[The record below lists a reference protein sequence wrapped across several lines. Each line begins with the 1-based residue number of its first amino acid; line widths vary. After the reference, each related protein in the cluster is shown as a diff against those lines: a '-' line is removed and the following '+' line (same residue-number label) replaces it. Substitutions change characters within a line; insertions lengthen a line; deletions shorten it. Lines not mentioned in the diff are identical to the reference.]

1 MSEKIIAYKA
11 MDKNMQCRSK
21 QYEVGKT
28 YHEDEDD
35 CCHAGM
41 HACENPLDV
50 LHYYPLR
57 GGPRFFEVECGGN
70 VDKSEEDSKLACTE
84 LTVKGEVNFAGL
96 VKATVNAVFNRVK
109 GKEPFS
115 SGDFSTAGSS
125 GDFSTAGSSGDSS
138 TAGSS
143 GYSSTAGSSGDSS
156 TAGSS
161 GNSSTAGSSGRYST
175 AGSSGYFSTAGS
187 SGDYSTAGSSGN
199 SSTAGSSGRYSTAG
213 SSGNYSTAGSSGNFS
228 TAGSSGD
235 SSTAGSSGDFSTA
248 GSSGDFSTA
257 GSSGDSSTAGSSG
270 NYSTAAATGAY
281 CNAKAD
287 GKDSIAVV
295 NGACGKACGAL
306 GCYLVLTEYDDDG
319 NMLLAKMAKVDG
331 AVIKENTWYTL
342 KNGEFVEAAP

>member
-1 MSEKIIAYKA
+1 MSKKIIAYKA
-11 MDKNMQCRSK
+11 MDKNMMCRGK

-28 YHEDEDD
+28 YHEDKAD

-50 LHYYPLR
+50 LHYYPLKDS
-57 GGPRFFEVECGGN
+57 PRFFEVECGGN
-70 VDKSEEDSKLACTE
+70 ADKSGEDSKLACTE

-96 VKATVNAVFNRVK
+96 VKAAVNAVFNRVK

-115 SGDFSTAGSS
+115 SGNSSTAGSS
-125 GDFSTAGSSGDSS
+125 GDYSTAGSSGDYSTAGSSGDYS

-143 GYSSTAGSSGDSS
+143 GYS
-156 TAGSS
+156 
-161 GNSSTAGSSGRYST
+161 
-175 AGSSGYFSTAGS
+175 STAGS

-199 SSTAGSSGRYSTAG
+199 SSTAGSSGNS
-213 SSGNYSTAGSSGNFS
+213 
-228 TAGSSGD
+228 
-235 SSTAGSSGDFSTA
+235 
-248 GSSGDFSTA
+248 
-257 GSSGDSSTAGSSG
+257 
-270 NYSTAAATGAY
+270 STAAATGAY
-281 CNAKAD
+281 CRAKAD

-342 KNGEFVEAAP
+342 KNGKFVEWKP

>member
-11 MDKNMQCRSK
+11 MDKNMQCRGK

-28 YHEDEDD
+28 YHEDKAD
-35 CCHAGM
+35 CCNAGM

-50 LHYYPLR
+50 LHYYPLKD
-57 GGPRFFEVECGGN
+57 GPRFFEVECGGN

-115 SGDFSTAGSS
+115 SGNYSTAGSS
-125 GDFSTAGSSGDSS
+125 GDSSTAGSSGDSS

-143 GYSSTAGSSGDSS
+143 GY
-156 TAGSS
+156 
-161 GNSSTAGSSGRYST
+161 
-175 AGSSGYFSTAGS
+175 
-187 SGDYSTAGSSGN
+187 YSTAGSSGN
-199 SSTAGSSGRYSTAG
+199 SSTA
-213 SSGNYSTAGSSGNFS
+213 
-228 TAGSSGD
+228 
-235 SSTAGSSGDFSTA
+235 
-248 GSSGDFSTA
+248 
-257 GSSGDSSTAGSSG
+257 
-270 NYSTAAATGAY
+270 AATGAY
-281 CNAKAD
+281 CSAKAD

>member
-11 MDKNMQCRSK
+11 MDKNMQCRGK

-28 YHEDEDD
+28 YHEDKAD
-35 CCHAGM
+35 CCNAGM

-50 LHYYPLR
+50 LHYYPLKD
-57 GGPRFFEVECGGN
+57 GPRFFEVECGGN
-70 VDKSEEDSKLACTE
+70 VDKSGNGSKLACTE

-115 SGDFSTAGSS
+115 SGY
-125 GDFSTAGSSGDSS
+125 SS

-143 GYSSTAGSSGDSS
+143 GYSSTAGSSG
-156 TAGSS
+156 
-161 GNSSTAGSSGRYST
+161 N
-175 AGSSGYFSTAGS
+175 
-187 SGDYSTAGSSGN
+187 
-199 SSTAGSSGRYSTAG
+199 YSTAG
-213 SSGNYSTAGSSGNFS
+213 SSGNYSTAGSSGYS
-228 TAGSSGD
+228 
-235 SSTAGSSGDFSTA
+235 
-248 GSSGDFSTA
+248 
-257 GSSGDSSTAGSSG
+257 
-270 NYSTAAATGAY
+270 STAAATGAY
-281 CNAKAD
+281 CSAKAD

-319 NMLLAKMAKVDG
+319 NMLLAKMVKVDG

>member
-11 MDKNMQCRSK
+11 MDKNMQCRGK

-28 YHEDEDD
+28 YYKDKAD

-57 GGPRFFEVECGGN
+57 DSPRFFEVECGGN

-115 SGDFSTAGSS
+115 SGDY
-125 GDFSTAGSSGDSS
+125 S

-143 GYSSTAGSSGDSS
+143 GYYS

-161 GNSSTAGSSGRYST
+161 GNSSTAGSSGYC
-175 AGSSGYFSTAGS
+175 STAGS

-199 SSTAGSSGRYSTAG
+199 SSTA
-213 SSGNYSTAGSSGNFS
+213 
-228 TAGSSGD
+228 
-235 SSTAGSSGDFSTA
+235 
-248 GSSGDFSTA
+248 
-257 GSSGDSSTAGSSG
+257 
-270 NYSTAAATGAY
+270 AATGD
-281 CNAKAD
+281 CCRAKTD
-287 GKDSIAVV
+287 GKDSIAIV
-295 NGACGKACGAL
+295 NGACGKARGAL
-306 GCYLVLTEYDDDG
+306 GCYLVLTEYDDDHH
-319 NMLLAKMAKVDG
+319 MLWAKMAKVDG
-331 AVIKENTWYTL
+331 THIKENVWYTL
-342 KNGEFVEAAP
+342 KNGEFVEAEP

>member
-28 YHEDEDD
+28 YHEDKAD
-35 CCHAGM
+35 CCTAGM

-50 LHYYPLR
+50 LHYYPLKD
-57 GGPRFFEVECGGN
+57 GPRFFEVECGGN
-70 VDKSEEDSKLACTE
+70 VDKSEEDSNLACTE

-115 SGDFSTAGSS
+115 SGRYSTAGSSGYSSTAGSS
-125 GDFSTAGSSGDSS
+125 GDYSTAGSSGYSS

-143 GYSSTAGSSGDSS
+143 GYSSTAGSSGD
-156 TAGSS
+156 
-161 GNSSTAGSSGRYST
+161 
-175 AGSSGYFSTAGS
+175 
-187 SGDYSTAGSSGN
+187 
-199 SSTAGSSGRYSTAG
+199 
-213 SSGNYSTAGSSGNFS
+213 
-228 TAGSSGD
+228 
-235 SSTAGSSGDFSTA
+235 
-248 GSSGDFSTA
+248 
-257 GSSGDSSTAGSSG
+257 
-270 NYSTAAATGAY
+270 YSTAAATGAY

-319 NMLLAKMAKVDG
+319 HMICAKMSRVDG
-331 AVIKENTWYTL
+331 SAIKESVYYTL